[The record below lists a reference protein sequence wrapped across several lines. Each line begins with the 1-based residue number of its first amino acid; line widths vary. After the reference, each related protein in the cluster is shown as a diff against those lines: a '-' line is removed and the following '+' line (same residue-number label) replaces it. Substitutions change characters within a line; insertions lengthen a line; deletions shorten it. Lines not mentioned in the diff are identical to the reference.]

1 MGIFPHVSRHYHV
14 RPLAESEF
22 ARAYPL
28 IRAIATGLSLNAWL
42 GFARLF
48 AVSEASLE
56 GGIISAQDD
65 NAYIYGLCCYM
76 VLPNLCHRRSL
87 IVEPIVALHVVDPLG
102 PIEALLEALEPIAH
116 RLGCESIQ
124 LVLPRSGSSEPGSG
138 DPSYD
143 VFRAAGYELGGIK
156 LSRRLA
162 QPRPA

>member
-1 MGIFPHVSRHYHV
+1 MSRHYHV

-28 IRAIATGLSLNAWL
+28 IRAVAPELSLNAWL
-42 GFARLF
+42 GFARVF
-48 AVSEASLE
+48 TVSETTPE

-65 NAYIYGLCCYM
+65 GAYIYGLCCYM
-76 VLPNLCHRRSL
+76 VLPHLCNRRSL

-102 PIEALLEALEPIAH
+102 PIEALLEALEPIAR

-124 LVLPRSGSSEPGSG
+124 LVLPRSEGSEIES
-138 DPSYD
+138 DHPSFD
-143 VFRAAGYELGGIK
+143 VFRAAGYELDGIK

-162 QPRPA
+162 QSRPA